1 VQTPLEERN
10 ILCKAA
16 MLMGFIGFQFEVKVT
31 KGGSCPPRLR
41 LKKLTH

>member
-1 VQTPLEERN
+1 MVRVSVQTPLEERN

-31 KGGSCPPRLR
+31 KGGSRTLG
-41 LKKLTH
+41 